1 MTSLKQIEANRRNA
15 LKSTGPRTETGKQR
29 SRRNATRH
37 GLTAETVIE
46 PLENPEDYKAFE
58 MSITA
63 EFDAQTAVE
72 RELVL
77 RFASLLWRLRRSTAL
92 ETGLLQISE
101 PYKKRPGHCDPGRM
115 THSVSLMEVALTGQ
129 CGGSC
134 NKGETSSR
142 LQMNNDGRPD
152 VDPATRCGGG
162 EDAELA
168 VRFLR
173 LASFDSGAF
182 ERLTR
187 YEMALWRQV
196 TQLLF
201 LLNGFCRPSHR
212 RFTPTAA
219 EWDIRSRKS
228 RGAILHPVARRR
240 GADPSEIF

>member
-1 MTSLKQIEANRRNA
+1 
-15 LKSTGPRTETGKQR
+15 
-29 SRRNATRH
+29 
-37 GLTAETVIE
+37 
-46 PLENPEDYKAFE
+46 
-58 MSITA
+58 
-63 EFDAQTAVE
+63 
-72 RELVL
+72 
-77 RFASLLWRLRRSTAL
+77 
-92 ETGLLQISE
+92 
-101 PYKKRPGHCDPGRM
+101 
-115 THSVSLMEVALTGQ
+115 
-129 CGGSC
+129 
-134 NKGETSSR
+134 
-142 LQMNNDGRPD
+142 MNNDGRPD
-152 VDPATRCGGG
+152 IDPATRCSGG

-212 RFTPTAA
+212 TFTPTAA